1 MAGMVQ
7 NRKHHEP
14 LMKQMKE
21 RTMEVMYRIK

>member
-7 NRKHHEP
+7 NRKHHEQ